1 LHHPFSE
8 SAAAVTPG
16 VEVLVPSSLCFFTIK
31 AAKSML
37 MLMLTFALS
46 VFIFTS
52 GHWDDVKSNLCRS
65 LKLWRRR
72 KDGLGG

>member
-1 LHHPFSE
+1 
-8 SAAAVTPG
+8 
-16 VEVLVPSSLCFFTIK
+16 
-31 AAKSML
+31 

-72 KDGLGG
+72 KDGLGA

>member
-1 LHHPFSE
+1 
-8 SAAAVTPG
+8 
-16 VEVLVPSSLCFFTIK
+16 VEVLLPSSHCFFTIK
-31 AAKSML
+31 AAKAML

-52 GHWDDVKSNLCRS
+52 GHWDDEKSNLCRS

>member
-16 VEVLVPSSLCFFTIK
+16 VEVLLHSCHCFFTIK
-31 AAKSML
+31 AAKAML
-37 MLMLTFALS
+37 MLMVTFALS
-46 VFIFTS
+46 VFIFTT
-52 GHWDDVKSNLCRS
+52 GHWDGEKSNLCRS

-72 KDGLGG
+72 KDGLSG